1 MDVVWIYKPPLGR
14 CLEYNS
20 FSLCESTLTVDIM
33 LLRSP
38 ARIAFTCPLPAY
50 FNTWRLGH
58 VPREFLRICTRRSA
72 NYSSISLVQQSSLH
86 GRPTST
92 TAHPQHPHSS
102 NRNLHRFPHRLNPC
116 NHPLT
121 LP

>member
-50 FNTWRLGH
+50 FNNFVLKRHH
-58 VPREFLRICTRRSA
+58 VLMSEISNNFNCEYLSTKVWY
-72 NYSSISLVQQSSLH
+72 NYNKS
-86 GRPTST
+86 
-92 TAHPQHPHSS
+92 
-102 NRNLHRFPHRLNPC
+102 RNLKRWMRAFN
-116 NHPLT
+116 
-121 LP
+121 